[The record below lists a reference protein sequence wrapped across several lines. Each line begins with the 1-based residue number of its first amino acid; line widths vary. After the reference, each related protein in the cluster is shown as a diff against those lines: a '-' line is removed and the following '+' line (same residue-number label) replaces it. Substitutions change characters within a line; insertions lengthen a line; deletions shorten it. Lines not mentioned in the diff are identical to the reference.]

1 VSRFELNT
9 GNLNQPAQTVI
20 NDIFYE
26 SADPGDLM
34 ARARKRKPGKTSQ
47 DIFAPTR
54 PGGGPQQGRR
64 PGRPPVH
71 DEAWTKVTVVLFNRQ
86 IVFLDRLAA
95 SIRAQSGAAISRAQL
110 IRALLDAVAD
120 ADIDLTLATSEAD
133 LKATMLARLG
143 RYRMGPGS

>member
-1 VSRFELNT
+1 
-9 GNLNQPAQTVI
+9 
-20 NDIFYE
+20 
-26 SADPGDLM
+26 M
-34 ARARKRKPGKTSQ
+34 ARRRKSKPSKVSV

-54 PGGGPQQGRR
+54 RTNSNTR
-64 PGRPPVH
+64 KPGRPPVH

-95 SIRAQSGAAISRAQL
+95 NIRAQSGAAISRAQL

-120 ADIDLTLATSEAD
+120 ADLDLTMSTSEMD

-143 RYRMGPGS
+143 KYRM

>member
-1 VSRFELNT
+1 
-9 GNLNQPAQTVI
+9 
-20 NDIFYE
+20 
-26 SADPGDLM
+26 M
-34 ARARKRKPGKTSQ
+34 ARRRKSKPSKKPSL

-54 PGGGPQQGRR
+54 RTAPGKRK

-95 SIRAQSGAAISRAQL
+95 NIRAQSGAAISRAQL

-120 ADIDLTLATSEAD
+120 ADVDLTAATSETD
-133 LKATMLARLG
+133 LKAVILARLG
-143 RYRMGPGS
+143 KFRLSL

>member
-1 VSRFELNT
+1 MAGRRKAKPPKA
-9 GNLNQPAQTVI
+9 PA
-20 NDIFYE
+20 
-26 SADPGDLM
+26 
-34 ARARKRKPGKTSQ
+34 

-54 PGGGPQQGRR
+54 RTAPAKRR

-95 SIRAQSGAAISRAQL
+95 NIRAQSGAAISRAQL

-120 ADIDLTLATSEAD
+120 ADVDLTTATSEND
-133 LKATMLARLG
+133 LKTTILARLG
-143 RYRMGPGS
+143 KYRLGL

>member
-1 VSRFELNT
+1 
-9 GNLNQPAQTVI
+9 
-20 NDIFYE
+20 
-26 SADPGDLM
+26 M
-34 ARARKRKPGKTSQ
+34 ARAPKRKAGKSSS
-47 DIFAPTR
+47 DIFTPTR
-54 PGGGPQQGRR
+54 AGARPQGRR

-120 ADIDLTLATSEAD
+120 ADVDLTSSTSETD
-133 LKATMLARLG
+133 LKATILARLG
-143 RYRMGPGS
+143 KYRLQ

>member
-1 VSRFELNT
+1 MVLE
-9 GNLNQPAQTVI
+9 NLG
-20 NDIFYE
+20 E
-26 SADPGDLM
+26 SM
-34 ARARKRKPGKTSQ
+34 ARARSKRKPSKSSQ

-54 PGGGPQQGRR
+54 PSGRPLQGRR

-95 SIRAQSGAAISRAQL
+95 NIRAQSGAAISRAQL

-120 ADIDLTLATSEAD
+120 ADVDLTSAMSEAD
-133 LKATMLARLG
+133 LKATLLARLG
-143 RYRMGPGS
+143 RFRLSGPAE

>member
-1 VSRFELNT
+1 
-9 GNLNQPAQTVI
+9 
-20 NDIFYE
+20 
-26 SADPGDLM
+26 M
-34 ARARKRKPGKTSQ
+34 ARARKRKAGKTAKTSQ

-54 PGGGPQQGRR
+54 TPARPQQGRR

-95 SIRAQSGAAISRAQL
+95 NIRAQSGAAISRAQL

-120 ADIDLTLATSEAD
+120 ADIDLTSSTSEAD
-133 LKATMLARLG
+133 LKATLLARLG
-143 RYRMGPGS
+143 RYRLGSV